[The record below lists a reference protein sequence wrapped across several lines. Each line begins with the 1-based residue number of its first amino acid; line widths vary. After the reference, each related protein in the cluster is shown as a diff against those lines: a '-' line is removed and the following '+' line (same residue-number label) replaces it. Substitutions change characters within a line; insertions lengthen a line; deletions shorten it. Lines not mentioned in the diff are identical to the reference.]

1 MYAVRACVPFL
12 KLLHH
17 LPIPSHPNLQYLV
30 FICLV
35 ILWIQRR
42 GNADSPDAPEIEH
55 TTNLIQAQIRSD
67 LVDYGDFQALDSYAI
82 ADRLA
87 RITDDYTPM

>member
-1 MYAVRACVPFL
+1 VVKACVPFL
-12 KLLHH
+12 KLLHP

-35 ILWIQRR
+35 ILWIWR
-42 GNADSPDAPEIEH
+42 GRNADSPDALEMEH
-55 TTNLIQAQIRSD
+55 TTNLVQAQIRSD
-67 LVDYGDFQALDSYAI
+67 LVDYGDFQALDSYAT

-87 RITDDYTPM
+87 RIIDDYTPM

>member
-1 MYAVRACVPFL
+1 VPIL

-17 LPIPSHPNLQYLV
+17 LPIPSHPHIQYLV

-35 ILWIQRR
+35 VLWIRKGR
-42 GNADSPDAPEIEH
+42 NPGPPDTPEIEH
-55 TTNLIQAQIRSD
+55 TTNLVQAQIRSD
-67 LVDYGDFQALDSYAI
+67 FEDYGDFQALDSFAT

-87 RITDDYTPM
+87 RVIDDYTPM